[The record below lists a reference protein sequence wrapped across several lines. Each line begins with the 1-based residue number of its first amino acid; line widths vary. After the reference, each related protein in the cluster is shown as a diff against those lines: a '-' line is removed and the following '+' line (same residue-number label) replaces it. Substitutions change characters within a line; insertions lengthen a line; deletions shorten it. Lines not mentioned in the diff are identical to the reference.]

1 MTVGNFVLN
10 LYIFTFSRV
19 WGVGFYRFSGV
30 AEMFPRLAPPMTDT
44 LLISKKPKDIIPQ
57 GF

>member
-30 AEMFPRLAPPMTDT
+30 AEISPSITSNDLST